1 MLLSN
6 DVLGL
11 KGSRVLK
18 MLRNTSFCADFKG
31 NFILH
36 YFNSKIGLKSIGGYF
51 LFKTAGSLNM
61 ESVNTHLVSSV

>member
-1 MLLSN
+1 
-6 DVLGL
+6 
-11 KGSRVLK
+11 
-18 MLRNTSFCADFKG
+18 MLRNTSFCAEFKG
-31 NFILH
+31 NLILH